1 MRKIRSAKATTPAEL
16 TRLLKLSEEDAVEI
30 ELRVSLNNKIIDV
43 VMKRGLTHATVAKLA
58 RTSRTKITAL
68 LNRNTTHIS
77 TSMMIRVLAALG
89 VRVKISFAPTKAA
102 A

>member
-1 MRKIRSAKATTPAEL
+1 MKKIRSAQATTPAEL
-16 TRLLKLSEEDAVEI
+16 GRLLKLSEEDAVEI
-30 ELRVSLNNKIIDV
+30 ELRVTLNNKIIDV
-43 VMKRGLTHATVAKLA
+43 VKKRRLTHAAVAKLA
-58 RTSRTKITAL
+58 ETSRTKITAL

-89 VRVKISFAPTKAA
+89 VRVKISFAAIKAA